1 MLSDDT
7 GISIKTVKNNL
18 TQLKRAGLAYEVG
31 KDGHAT
37 VYAPLEMRQRPN
49 VPLYIGAGRWD
60 VGTLGYAPG
69 ERRLRI

>member
-37 VYAPLEMRQRPN
+37 VYAPL
-49 VPLYIGAGRWD
+49 
-60 VGTLGYAPG
+60 
-69 ERRLRI
+69 